1 MSRALAV
8 FTVSYAGVR
17 LKVRVL
23 PSAKAVY
30 TEYSNGAQWRA
41 RANLPMGFFLAT
53 PNTKFTGV
61 VVLAG
66 NMPLEE
72 VVPHE
77 VFHAVMYKRKVVHA
91 EDDEPAAYTIGVL
104 TARILRK
111 VNSIIDRGV
120 K

>member
-1 MSRALAV
+1 MTRALTV
-8 FTVSYAGVR
+8 FTVSYAGIR
-17 LKVRVL
+17 LRVRVL
-23 PSAKAVY
+23 PTAKAVY
-30 TEYSNGAQWRA
+30 AEYSGGAKWRA

-77 VFHAVMYKRKVVHA
+77 VFHAVMWKRKVVHS
-91 EDDEPAAYTIGVL
+91 EDDEPAAYAIGIL

-111 VNSIIDRGV
+111 LNSIIERGG